1 MSLFVKG
8 RATVFQKLA
17 AKLSPNDAVVWFHCA
32 SLGEFEQG
40 RPIIENFR
48 SQYPNH
54 KILVTFFSP
63 SGYEI
68 RKEYTG
74 ADIITYLP
82 LDTSINVKKFIKIV
96 NPQLAVFIKYEF
108 WPNILK
114 ELQSNHIKT
123 ILVSG
128 IFRENQAFFKWY
140 GSWMQKSLKTFDHF
154 FVQNASSKELLKS
167 IGFENITISGDT
179 RFDRVFDISN
189 QDNQIDFIENF
200 TNQKQTLVAGS
211 TWPKDEALLIEYINK
226 HAGDNEKFIIAP
238 HNIKPKDIEE
248 LKNSFTKKVVLLSNT
263 NKTDDTQILI
273 IDSIGMLTKI
283 YSYAD
288 IAYVGGG
295 FGIGIHNILEPA
307 SFGVPILIGPVHQK
321 FNEAQ
326 ELIALGA
333 CKVIAQFDTF
343 NSELKNLFNNPKL
356 CESKGAISKA
366 YILKNKGAT
375 KKIFKYIIET
385 IPTK

>member
-8 RATVFQKLA
+8 RATVFQKLTTE
-17 AKLSPNDAVVWFHCA
+17 LSPNDAVVWFHCA

-40 RPIIENFR
+40 RPLIENFR

-68 RKEYTG
+68 RKGYTG

-82 LDTSINVKKFIKIV
+82 LDTSINAKKFIKIV
-96 NPQLAVFIKYEF
+96 NPQLAIFIKYEF

-114 ELQSNHIKT
+114 ELKSNHIKT

-140 GSWMQKSLKTFDHF
+140 GGWMQKSLKSFDHF
-154 FVQNASSKELLKS
+154 FVQNDSSKKLLKN

-189 QDNQIDFIENF
+189 QDNQIDFIEKF
-200 TNQKQTLVAGS
+200 TNQKQILVAGS
-211 TWPKDEALLIEYINK
+211 TWPKDETLLIEYINK

-238 HNIKPKDIEE
+238 HNINLKDIEE
-248 LKNSFTKKVVLLSNT
+248 LKNSFTKKVVLFSNP
-263 NKTDDTQILI
+263 NETDDAQVLI
-273 IDSIGMLTKI
+273 IDSIGILTKI

-295 FGIGIHNILEPA
+295 FGISIHNILEPA

-333 CKVIAQFDTF
+333 CTVIDPIDTF

-356 CESKGAISKA
+356 CKSKGAISKA
-366 YILKNKGAT
+366 YILKNNGAT
-375 KKIFKYIIET
+375 KKIFKYIIKT
-385 IPTK
+385 IPAK